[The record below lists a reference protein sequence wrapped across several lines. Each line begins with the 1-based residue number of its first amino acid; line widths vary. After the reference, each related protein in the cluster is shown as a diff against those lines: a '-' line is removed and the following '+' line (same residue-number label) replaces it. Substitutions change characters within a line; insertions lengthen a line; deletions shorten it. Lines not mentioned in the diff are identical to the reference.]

1 MKRLAAKRLAAIL
14 SAGFF
19 TCLPATAAWAGAR
32 EAFLA
37 HLQQAVRQNDLAWL
51 GAHLDY
57 PVTIRGKHRIVLK
70 NRDAF
75 AKLDPTLIGPRLR
88 ADILAQRPEDLSSN
102 WQGMMIGSGQHNIW
116 VRDASPDPS
125 RPDYRVFAMIGAN

>member
-1 MKRLAAKRLAAIL
+1 MGLITSMRWKAEQTWSGGVCGRRRGLSMKRLATIP
-14 SAGFF
+14 SVGFF
-19 TCLPATAAWAGAR
+19 SCLPATVAWAGAR

-37 HLQQAVRQNDLAWL
+37 HLQQALRQNDLTWL

-57 PVTIRGKHRIVLK
+57 PVTIRGKRRIVLK

-102 WQGMMIGSGQHNIW
+102 WQGMMI
-116 VRDASPDPS
+116 
-125 RPDYRVFAMIGAN
+125 

>member
-1 MKRLAAKRLAAIL
+1 MKRLAGAVFAA
-14 SAGFF
+14 SFS
-19 TCLPATAAWAGAR
+19 CLLATAAWSEPR

-37 HLQQAVRQNDLAWL
+37 RLQQAIRQNDLAWL

-57 PVTIRGKHRIVLK
+57 PVTIRGKRRAVLK
-70 NRDAF
+70 SKDAF
-75 AKLDPTLIGPRLR
+75 AKFDPSLIGPRLR
-88 ADILAQRPEDLSSN
+88 ADILAEKSEDLSSN

-125 RPDYRVFAMIGAN
+125 RPDYRIFAMTGAN

>member
-1 MKRLAAKRLAAIL
+1 MKYKAARVLTGL
-14 SAGFF
+14 FS
-19 TCLPATAAWAGAR
+19 CLPATAASAGPR

-37 HLQQAVRQNDLAWL
+37 HLQLAIRQNDMAWL

-57 PVTIRGKHRIVLK
+57 PVTIRGRYRIVLK
-70 NRDAF
+70 DRDAF
-75 AKLDPTLIGPRLR
+75 SKFTPMSIGPKLR
-88 ADILAQRPEDLSSN
+88 ADILAEKPEDLSYN

-125 RPDYRVFAMIGAN
+125 RPDYRIFAMTGAN